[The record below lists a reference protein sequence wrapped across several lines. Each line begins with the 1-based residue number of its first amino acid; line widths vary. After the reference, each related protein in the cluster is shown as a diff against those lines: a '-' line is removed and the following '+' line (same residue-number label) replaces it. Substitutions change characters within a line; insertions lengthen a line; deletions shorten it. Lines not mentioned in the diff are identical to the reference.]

1 MSVIKGICSA
11 IKEDKVNEWL
21 KDNNRKIDISG
32 DKWNKEELDMF
43 ERERQMAV
51 QKVIDSCEYADV
63 SSSLFNTAVGNLIK
77 TGGSSILVSGNGK
90 VSNVDAHENI

>member
-32 DKWNKEELDMF
+32 DKWSEEELELF
-43 ERERQMAV
+43 ERE
-51 QKVIDSCEYADV
+51 K
-63 SSSLFNTAVGNLIK
+63 
-77 TGGSSILVSGNGK
+77 
-90 VSNVDAHENI
+90 SNAEAKIIEASENIRRILSGVIERVLDKELNNDK